1 MNMFLL
7 NITHENISF
16 LERQRALCCFKGSS
30 IRIRNSFSLVTPVA
44 VKWTAV
50 NMMTSRQEKFYK
62 HKTSTDQKFITE
74 RVIIDVVC
82 SSRRLVNSLTGVTFI
97 MVVFGENAFW
107 VLGGFFIAIP
117 RVTTGKNCLQGATS
131 SSYYTSML
139 PRSPPCF
146 YRSPEQTNQTL
157 TPETAFCVLHSH
169 RRFSYTLVKGTSPH
183 LQPHR

>member
-1 MNMFLL
+1 
-7 NITHENISF
+7 
-16 LERQRALCCFKGSS
+16 
-30 IRIRNSFSLVTPVA
+30 
-44 VKWTAV
+44 
-50 NMMTSRQEKFYK
+50 MTSRQEKFYK

-157 TPETAFCVLHSH
+157 ALERAFHVFRKFHRH
-169 RRFSYTLVKGTSPH
+169 RRFSYMLGGGWGGVLSGIHCEMPLNPTHCTFKCRISEDL
-183 LQPHR
+183 R